1 MEARITHMVCNAT
14 QLALDRE
21 VTTVLMA
28 ALKFTAKL
36 IDKRQELADM
46 LCRKR

>member
-1 MEARITHMVCNAT
+1 MGRNGT
-14 QLALDRE
+14 QLTLDRE
-21 VTTVLMA
+21 ATTVLRA

-36 IDKRQELADM
+36 NEKCQELADM